1 MQLFRFGPKGQENPG
16 VVVDGVHKDCSAHF
30 EDWNRDFFN
39 DDGMSQLRAL
49 VEKKGEGLPNT
60 PADARLG
67 ACVARPHMLMCIGLN
82 YSDHAA
88 ESGMEPPDKPV
99 IFQKSTSAVSGP
111 FDDVTIPKNSTKTDW
126 EVELGVVIGKDT
138 KQSIA
143 KKIGLPATAG
153 LEGAY
158 YYVRSTFNAPGFK
171 SAQLVDRTVVVLS
184 FDQRSKLK
192 NIETFNVDN
201 GNFVRLD
208 YRVTET
214 GLDNKNILQQI
225 IGSISGPSASGLGM

>member
-1 MQLFRFGPKGQENPG
+1 MIY
-16 VVVDGVHKDCSAHF
+16 
-30 EDWNRDFFN
+30 
-39 DDGMSQLRAL
+39 LRAYVVIL
-49 VEKKGEGLPNT
+49 LTSVLLSCTTNIKNHGYIPSK
-60 PADARLG
+60 
-67 ACVARPHMLMCIGLN
+67 
-82 YSDHAA
+82 SDL
-88 ESGMEPPDKPV
+88 E
-99 IFQKSTSAVSGP
+99 T
-111 FDDVTIPKNSTKTDW
+111 
-126 EVELGVVIGKDT
+126 LVIGKDT

-225 IGSISGPSASGLGM
+225 IGSISGPSASSLGM

>member
-1 MQLFRFGPKGQENPG
+1 LIYLRPY
-16 VVVDGVHKDCSAHF
+16 VVILLSSVFLSCTTNIKNHGYIPSK
-30 EDWNRDFFN
+30 
-39 DDGMSQLRAL
+39 
-49 VEKKGEGLPNT
+49 
-60 PADARLG
+60 
-67 ACVARPHMLMCIGLN
+67 
-82 YSDHAA
+82 SDL
-88 ESGMEPPDKPV
+88 E
-99 IFQKSTSAVSGP
+99 T
-111 FDDVTIPKNSTKTDW
+111 
-126 EVELGVVIGKDT
+126 LVIGKDT

-192 NIETFNVDN
+192 NIETFNFDN

-225 IGSISGPSASGLGM
+225 IGSISGPSASSLGM

>member
-1 MQLFRFGPKGQENPG
+1 MIQKAHSLESKKLIYLRVY
-16 VVVDGVHKDCSAHF
+16 VVI
-30 EDWNRDFFN
+30 
-39 DDGMSQLRAL
+39 LL
-49 VEKKGEGLPNT
+49 T
-60 PADARLG
+60 
-67 ACVARPHMLMCIGLN
+67 CVLLSCTTNIKNHGYIPSK
-82 YSDHAA
+82 SDL
-88 ESGMEPPDKPV
+88 E
-99 IFQKSTSAVSGP
+99 T
-111 FDDVTIPKNSTKTDW
+111 
-126 EVELGVVIGKDT
+126 LVIGKDT
-138 KQSIA
+138 KQSVA

-208 YRVTET
+208 YRITET

-225 IGSISGPSASGLGM
+225 IGSISGPSASSLGM

>member
-1 MQLFRFGPKGQENPG
+1 MIQKAHSLESKKLIYLRVY
-16 VVVDGVHKDCSAHF
+16 VVILLTSILLSCTTNIKNHGYIPSK
-30 EDWNRDFFN
+30 
-39 DDGMSQLRAL
+39 
-49 VEKKGEGLPNT
+49 
-60 PADARLG
+60 
-67 ACVARPHMLMCIGLN
+67 
-82 YSDHAA
+82 SDL
-88 ESGMEPPDKPV
+88 E
-99 IFQKSTSAVSGP
+99 T
-111 FDDVTIPKNSTKTDW
+111 
-126 EVELGVVIGKDT
+126 LVIGKDT
-138 KQSIA
+138 KQSIT

-171 SAQLVDRTVVVLS
+171 PAQLVDRTVVVLS

-225 IGSISGPSASGLGM
+225 IGSISGPSASSLGM

>member
-1 MQLFRFGPKGQENPG
+1 MIQK
-16 VVVDGVHKDCSAHF
+16 AHSW
-30 EDWNRDFFN
+30 E
-39 DDGMSQLRAL
+39 SKKLIYLRAYVVIL
-49 VEKKGEGLPNT
+49 LTSVLLSCTTNIKNHGYIPSK
-60 PADARLG
+60 
-67 ACVARPHMLMCIGLN
+67 
-82 YSDHAA
+82 SDL
-88 ESGMEPPDKPV
+88 E
-99 IFQKSTSAVSGP
+99 T
-111 FDDVTIPKNSTKTDW
+111 
-126 EVELGVVIGKDT
+126 LVIGKDT

-225 IGSISGPSASGLGM
+225 IGSISGPSASSLGM

>member
-1 MQLFRFGPKGQENPG
+1 MIQK
-16 VVVDGVHKDCSAHF
+16 AHSL
-30 EDWNRDFFN
+30 E
-39 DDGMSQLRAL
+39 SKKLIYLRAYVVIL
-49 VEKKGEGLPNT
+49 LTSVLLSCTTNIKNHGYIPSK
-60 PADARLG
+60 
-67 ACVARPHMLMCIGLN
+67 
-82 YSDHAA
+82 SDL
-88 ESGMEPPDKPV
+88 E
-99 IFQKSTSAVSGP
+99 T
-111 FDDVTIPKNSTKTDW
+111 
-126 EVELGVVIGKDT
+126 LVIGKDN
-138 KQSIA
+138 KESIA
-143 KKIGLPATAG
+143 KKIGFPATAG

-184 FDQRSKLK
+184 FDKRSKLK

-225 IGSISGPSASGLGM
+225 IGSISGPSASSLGM

>member
-1 MQLFRFGPKGQENPG
+1 M
-16 VVVDGVHKDCSAHF
+16 
-30 EDWNRDFFN
+30 
-39 DDGMSQLRAL
+39 
-49 VEKKGEGLPNT
+49 
-60 PADARLG
+60 
-67 ACVARPHMLMCIGLN
+67 
-82 YSDHAA
+82 
-88 ESGMEPPDKPV
+88 
-99 IFQKSTSAVSGP
+99 
-111 FDDVTIPKNSTKTDW
+111 
-126 EVELGVVIGKDT
+126 IGKDT

-171 SAQLVDRTVVVLS
+171 SAQLVGRTVVVLS

-225 IGSISGPSASGLGM
+225 IGSISGPSASSLGM

>member
-1 MQLFRFGPKGQENPG
+1 M
-16 VVVDGVHKDCSAHF
+16 
-30 EDWNRDFFN
+30 
-39 DDGMSQLRAL
+39 
-49 VEKKGEGLPNT
+49 
-60 PADARLG
+60 
-67 ACVARPHMLMCIGLN
+67 
-82 YSDHAA
+82 
-88 ESGMEPPDKPV
+88 
-99 IFQKSTSAVSGP
+99 
-111 FDDVTIPKNSTKTDW
+111 
-126 EVELGVVIGKDT
+126 IGKDN
-138 KQSIA
+138 KQSVA
-143 KKIGLPATAG
+143 KKIGFPATAG

-184 FDQRSKLK
+184 FDKRSKLK

-225 IGSISGPSASGLGM
+225 IGSISGPSASSLGM

>member
-1 MQLFRFGPKGQENPG
+1 MIQKAHSLESKKLIYLRVY
-16 VVVDGVHKDCSAHF
+16 VVILLTSVFLSCTKNIKNHGYIPSK
-30 EDWNRDFFN
+30 
-39 DDGMSQLRAL
+39 
-49 VEKKGEGLPNT
+49 
-60 PADARLG
+60 
-67 ACVARPHMLMCIGLN
+67 
-82 YSDHAA
+82 SDL
-88 ESGMEPPDKPV
+88 E
-99 IFQKSTSAVSGP
+99 T
-111 FDDVTIPKNSTKTDW
+111 
-126 EVELGVVIGKDT
+126 LVIGKDT

-192 NIETFNVDN
+192 NIETFSVDK

-208 YRVTET
+208 YRITET

-225 IGSISGPSASGLGM
+225 IGSISGPSASSLGL